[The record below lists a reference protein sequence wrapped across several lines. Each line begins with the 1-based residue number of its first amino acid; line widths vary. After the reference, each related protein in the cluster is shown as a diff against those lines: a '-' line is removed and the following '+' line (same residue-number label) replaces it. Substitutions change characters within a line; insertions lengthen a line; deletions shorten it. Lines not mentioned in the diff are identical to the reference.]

1 VRLIVLSSEIDDRDE
16 VEVLSLNKSRVKYI
30 SISFFNFS
38 FTYFTARRA
47 VKHLLPHGGNARI
60 LIEI

>member
-1 VRLIVLSSEIDDRDE
+1 VRLIVLSPEIDDRDE
-16 VEVLSLNKSRVKYI
+16 VEFLSLNKSPVKY

-47 VKHLLPHGGNARI
+47 VKHLLPHGGNTRI